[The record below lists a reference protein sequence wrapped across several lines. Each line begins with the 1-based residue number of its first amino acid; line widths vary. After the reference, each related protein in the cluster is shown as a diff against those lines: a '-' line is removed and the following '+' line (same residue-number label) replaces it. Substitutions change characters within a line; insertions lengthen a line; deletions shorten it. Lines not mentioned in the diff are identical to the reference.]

1 MSMFDTRT
9 ISRGISRM
17 FSSPQLWLTV
27 FVAIAIFVSFVYVAN
42 RFSGIAED
50 AQDRLVNVRVGS
62 LQDAFAPLSAL
73 YVSEPDVLS
82 AYMQDMANANPTI
95 VEFLAVQRLNDAW
108 IITSAL
114 DQRQRNTNLVGY
126 DFVLSLALADTSQSF
141 TVEEVIGNERY
152 FRTARA
158 IVTRDG
164 ETLGV
169 LLTRQTLS
177 EADRQIAANIA
188 WSFLILFGILLLLL
202 ILFFHHARIVD
213 YTELY
218 RRLKEVDQLKD
229 DFVGMVS
236 HELRSPL
243 TIIRGYVAELKDGG
257 VGSQQASNLLQK
269 IDEAANA
276 QNLLIAD
283 ILDVAKIEQGKLEYE
298 IRDFDP
304 EAVIRSVASGL
315 TPAATAKGLRVS
327 VDVTSGISIRADENR
342 LRQVVTNFVSNAI
355 KYSDTGQI
363 SISGISDGSR
373 FILRVSDTGIGLS
386 AEEVKK
392 LFGKF
397 YRVAGD
403 RVRSEVG
410 TGLGLW
416 ITKQIVEAMGGTVSV
431 ESIQGVGSHFIVALP
446 LSAKKAP

>member
-158 IVTRDG
+158 IVTRGG

-257 VGSQQASNLLQK
+257 VASQRAPDLLQK

-283 ILDVAKIEQGKLEYE
+283 ILDVAKIEQGRLEYE

-304 EAVIRSVASGL
+304 EAVIRSVALGL

-327 VDVTSGISIRADENR
+327 VDVASGISIRADENR

-355 KYSDTGQI
+355 KYSDNGQI
-363 SISGISDGSR
+363 SISGISDGNR
-373 FILRVSDTGIGLS
+373 FILRVSDTGIGMS
-386 AEEVKK
+386 ADDVKK

-397 YRVAGD
+397 YRVLGD

-431 ESIQGVGSHFIVALP
+431 ESIQGVGSHFIVVLP
-446 LSAKKAP
+446 LSAKKVP